1 MKRFALIVIACLLAT
16 SGLQAQDAATE
27 EQLNRLRSEVSA
39 LQSANVE
46 LQKKLSEVLKELQQ
60 LRMQSASPKTEYAA
74 AADVKRLADAIEE
87 VDRKRE
93 ADRKLILG
101 ELKILGE
108 AAARAPQLNTDQPSW
123 KEHGYDYEIRPGDT
137 LSAIAKAYRESEKRV
152 NVTVNDILKANP
164 GLDANSLQ
172 VGKTIFI
179 PDPKR

>member
-1 MKRFALIVIACLLAT
+1 MKKFALILTACLLAT
-16 SGLQAQDAATE
+16 SGLRAQDAATE
-27 EQLNRLRSEVSA
+27 EQLGRLRSEVSA

-60 LRMQSASPKTEYAA
+60 LRTQTASPKTEYAS

-101 ELKILGE
+101 ELEKLGKS
-108 AAARAPQLNTDQPSW
+108 AAKATQLNTDQPSW
-123 KEHGYDYEIRPGDT
+123 KEHGYDYVIKSGDT
-137 LSAIAKAYRESEKRV
+137 LSAIAKAYRESEAKV
-152 NVTVNDILKANP
+152 NVTANDILKANP

-179 PDPKR
+179 PDPRR